1 VIKSIVN
8 EDLEAEKM
16 KKPEIMRRLKID
28 KDEAVL
34 VVVDYQDRIVP
45 AMNEG
50 KQVIET
56 AAKFIR
62 GCRVLGL
69 PVIVT
74 QQYTKGLGET
84 VPGIKEALGAF
95 EPVEKKSFS
104 AAGSKEF
111 MRRLEGSDRET
122 VIVIGIEAHVCVE
135 QTVLDLIGEGYDVF
149 VITDCISSRHKADM
163 HEACRRMVHSGAVL
177 TTYEAALFEM
187 LGSASEPGFREI
199 SAIVK

>member
-1 VIKSIVN
+1 
-8 EDLEAEKM
+8 M
-16 KKPEIMRRLKID
+16 KKPEIMRKLKID

-50 KQVIET
+50 EQVIET

-69 PVIVT
+69 PAIVT
-74 QQYTKGLGET
+74 QQYTRGLGET
-84 VPGIKEALGAF
+84 VPQIKEALGTF
-95 EPVEKKSFS
+95 EPVEKKTFS
-104 AAGSKEF
+104 AAGSEEF
-111 MRRLEGSDRET
+111 MRRLEVLDRET
-122 VIVIGIEAHVCVE
+122 VVVIGIEAHVCVE
-135 QTVLDLIGEGYDVF
+135 QTVLDLISEGYDVF
-149 VITDCISSRHKADM
+149 VIADCMTSRHKGDLQ
-163 HEACRRMVHSGAVL
+163 EACRRMVHSGAVL

-187 LGSASEPGFREI
+187 LGSAGEPGFREI

>member
-1 VIKSIVN
+1 MVESTVN
-8 EDLEAEKM
+8 EDLEADRM
-16 KKPEIMRRLKID
+16 KKPEIMRKLKID

-50 KQVIET
+50 ERVIVT

-62 GCRVLGL
+62 GCRVMGL
-69 PVIVT
+69 PAIVT
-74 QQYTKGLGET
+74 QQYTRGLGET
-84 VPGIKEALGAF
+84 VSQIREALGDF
-95 EPVEKKSFS
+95 EPVEKKTFS
-104 AAGSKEF
+104 AAGSDEF
-111 MRRLEGSDRET
+111 MRRLEVLDRET
-122 VIVIGIEAHVCVE
+122 VVVIGIEAHVCVE
-135 QTVLDLIGEGYDVF
+135 QTVLDLIGAGYDVF
-149 VITDCISSRHKADM
+149 VIADCMTSRHESDM

-187 LGSASEPGFREI
+187 LGSADEPGFREI